1 MNHACIIKIKQ
12 QNMDTKNQSAVR
24 KDGFDM
30 ENAVL
35 FQSLKSKCH
44 MVLTQMGLRE
54 KPKRSDVLE
63 ELTEV
68 IQQMKNAETRFNLE
82 NDYDLV
88 EANIYDMKALQARM
102 RHLLERAKKEKVTGS
117 VLYNIDFEK
126 N

>member
-1 MNHACIIKIKQ
+1 
-12 QNMDTKNQSAVR
+12 
-24 KDGFDM
+24 M

-54 KPKRSDVLE
+54 KPKRSEVLE

-102 RHLLERAKKEKVTGS
+102 RHLLERAKKENVTGS

>member
-1 MNHACIIKIKQ
+1 
-12 QNMDTKNQSAVR
+12 
-24 KDGFDM
+24 M

-54 KPKRSDVLE
+54 KPKRSEVLE
-63 ELTEV
+63 V
-68 IQQMKNAETRFNLE
+68 IEQMKNAETRFNLE

-102 RHLLERAKKEKVTGS
+102 RHLLERAKKENVTGS